1 MIFRDISVIEYLD
14 VPLPGGR
21 DAPRNTR
28 VASCGAGERPGPTP
42 LLKITTITSMFS
54 NIEKK
59 ISFFRRDLLVCGSIF
74 GI

>member
-1 MIFRDISVIEYLD
+1 MREYLD

-42 LLKITTITSMFS
+42 LLKITTISSMFS
-54 NIEKK
+54 NFEKRNFGGVDANVTFGETVDANV
-59 ISFFRRDLLVCGSIF
+59 SFGNK
-74 GI
+74 